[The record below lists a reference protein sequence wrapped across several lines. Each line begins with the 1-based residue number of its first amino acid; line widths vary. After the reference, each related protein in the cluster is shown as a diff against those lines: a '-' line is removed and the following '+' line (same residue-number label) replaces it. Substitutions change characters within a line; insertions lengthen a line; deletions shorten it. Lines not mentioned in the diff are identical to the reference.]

1 MVLNDTRRHVE
12 ARRAPQLLLL
22 FERPFS
28 RRGHALA
35 AHASSYIGLAIMVR
49 RTTASSVALDRVF
62 QGRDVVDPV
71 RRDVE
76 DLALPQYGIDGARA
90 FGRKGLLRLLMMRPV
105 NLGMAKRRV
114 FPISDQIQMST
125 RRRRRQ
131 YVALRTSQ
139 HRDLCAP
146 SRHERLEIEKE
157 TTHFI
162 VRWRRVAPMA

>member
-35 AHASSYIGLAIMVR
+35 AHASPDVRLAVVIR

-76 DLALPQYGIDGARA
+76 DFPFPEDGINRTGT
-90 FGRKGLLRLLMMRPV
+90 FGRKRL
-105 NLGMAKRRV
+105 
-114 FPISDQIQMST
+114 
-125 RRRRRQ
+125 
-131 YVALRTSQ
+131 
-139 HRDLCAP
+139 
-146 SRHERLEIEKE
+146 SR
-157 TTHFI
+157 
-162 VRWRRVAPMA
+162 